1 MKKGRL
7 VALAAFLTLLTFQ
20 RAFFANYVLWDDDA
34 LIFNNII
41 LKMPFWEALKTS
53 FTRYYH
59 GDYFPLTLMSYWV
72 DIQLL
77 GVESA
82 GQHIV
87 NLVLQIINVTL
98 LVLFLY
104 RLTEN
109 FKFVVVATLLFAVHP
124 LQTETIMWISERK
137 SLISGV
143 FTLASL
149 YFFLLSQKGKR
160 WTWYSLAMLCFLA
173 ACLAKATAVLL
184 PILFIFLDFKE
195 FGRDWKK
202 IGVRFAPVAIIAGI
216 LSYMRYTAYSVSVAM
231 VNESMWDSERILH
244 IPLMALN
251 AMGFY
256 LTKFFWP
263 TGFSSIYQNYFPST
277 AVYVTSAIIAG
288 LLAVLGYRIWKT
300 RDFYLAFFTL
310 WFLLFLAPVLQII
323 PRINYVNDRYMY
335 LPIIGLVGML
345 YYSLPWEKWV
355 EQFSAKYVRAGG
367 VLIIAVL
374 CLLSFQ
380 QSRIW
385 ESNRTLW
392 ENAIRIFPDSAIAHN
407 NLALDYQKY
416 EEWDR
421 AISHYDVIIKNA
433 TEESNKLL
441 AFNNLAN
448 IYANPR
454 YPGFNTDKAINLLQE
469 GIRRVR
475 QLRESYELRTN
486 LGLLYYKQ
494 QRFTES
500 KQVFRAIL
508 ADLDR
513 EPDFRFNWLRDLA
526 QKIISSP
533 SP

>member
-7 VALAAFLTLLTFQ
+7 IAFAAFMTLLTFQ

-41 LKMPFWEALKTS
+41 LKMPFWEALRTS
-53 FTRYYH
+53 FTKYYH

-72 DIQLL
+72 DIQVF
-77 GVESA
+77 GAEAV
-82 GQHIV
+82 GQHAV
-87 NLVLQIINVTL
+87 NLVLQIFNVAL
-98 LVLFLY
+98 MALFLY

-109 FKFVVVATLLFAVHP
+109 YKFAAVATLLFAIHP
-124 LQTETIMWISERK
+124 LQTETVMWISERK

-149 YFFLLSQKGKR
+149 YFFLLSQKGKG
-160 WTWYSLAMLCFLA
+160 WAWYSVSMMCFLA

-184 PILFIFLDFKE
+184 PVLFVVLDLKQ

-202 IGVRFAPVAIIAGI
+202 IGIRFAPVAIAAGI

-231 VNESMWDSERILH
+231 VNDSIWNSERILH

-251 AMGFY
+251 AIGFY
-256 LTKFFWP
+256 LIKFFWP
-263 TGFSSIYQNYFPST
+263 TGLSSIYPNYFPKTSVYFSSFVV
-277 AVYVTSAIIAG
+277 AVL
-288 LLAVLGYRIWKT
+288 LLAVGYRLWKT
-300 RDFYLAFFTL
+300 RDFYLAFFAL

-335 LPIIGLVGML
+335 LPIVGLVGML
-345 YYSLPWEKWV
+345 FYALPWEKW
-355 EQFSAKYVRAGG
+355 SSRLPLKYSRAGG
-367 VLIIAVL
+367 ILAIATLSLI
-374 CLLSFQ
+374 SFN
-380 QSRIW
+380 QSKIW
-385 ESNRTLW
+385 ETNRTLW
-392 ENAIRIFPDSAIAHN
+392 ENAIQIFPDSAIAHN

-421 AISHYDVIIKNA
+421 AISHYNVIIKNA
-433 TEESNKLL
+433 SEESNKLL

-454 YPGFNTDKAINLLQE
+454 FPGFNTDTAISLLQE
-469 GIRRVR
+469 GIRRVH

-526 QKIISSP
+526 QKIVSSP